1 MIKYFS
7 KEKRNYYNK
16 KEIIMKKDI
25 NYYVNKS
32 IFVTATNTDVG
43 KTYACE
49 KLLRYFAKAG
59 LKVGYFKPCETGVV
73 DFPLDGMKMLNLVK
87 ELNPSFNATI
97 NDVVP
102 YQFKLPAAP
111 YVAKENTIIDINFLK
126 EKKEFLQSM
135 CDVLI
140 IEGAG
145 GLMVPIEKDLFII
158 DLIKE
163 FNSEA
168 ILITPSKLGC
178 INDTLL
184 SINALKNKNIDF
196 EFYINL
202 YQDIDSFENVSKPFL
217 VDYFGKLNF
226 LQNLEKI

>member
-1 MIKYFS
+1 M
-7 KEKRNYYNK
+7 K
-16 KEIIMKKDI
+16 KELS
-25 NYYVNKS
+25 YYMNKS
-32 IFVTATNTDVG
+32 LFISATNTDVG

-49 KLLRYFAKAG
+49 KFLNYFAKAG
-59 LKVGYFKPCETGVV
+59 LKVGYFKPFETGVI
-73 DFPLDGMKMLNLVK
+73 DFPLDGSKMLELAK
-87 ELNPSFNATI
+87 KLNPSFNVTI

-102 YQFKLPAAP
+102 YQFELPAAP
-111 YVAKENTIIDINFLK
+111 YVAKGNTIIDIDFLK
-126 EKKEFLQSM
+126 EKKIYLEQF

-163 FNSEA
+163 FNCEA

-184 SINALKNKNIDF
+184 SINALKSKNIDF

-202 YQDIDSFENVSKPFL
+202 YQDKDSFEKVSKPFL
-217 VDYFGKLNF
+217 IDYFGKLNF
-226 LQNLEKI
+226 LEDLEKL

>member
-1 MIKYFS
+1 MIK
-7 KEKRNYYNK
+7 EKDYYK
-16 KEIIMKKDI
+16 
-25 NYYVNKS
+25 NKS
-32 IFVTATNTDVG
+32 IFISATNTDVG
-43 KTYACE
+43 KTYASE
-49 KLLRYFAKAG
+49 KFLRYFSKLG

-73 DFPLDGMKMLNLVK
+73 TEPLDGTKMLNLTK
-87 ELNPSFNATI
+87 ELNPDFNVSI

-111 YVAKENTIIDINFLK
+111 YVSKENTYIDINILK
-126 EKKEFLQSM
+126 EKKKYLESF

-145 GLMVPIEKDLFII
+145 GLMVPLEENLFII

-163 FNSEA
+163 FDSQA

-184 SINALKNKNIDF
+184 SIEALKSRNIDF
-196 EFYINL
+196 DFYINL
-202 YQDIDSFENVSKPFL
+202 YEDKDTFKEVSLPFL
-217 VDYFGKLNF
+217 EKHFKELNF
-226 LQNLEKI
+226 LHNL

>member
-1 MIKYFS
+1 
-7 KEKRNYYNK
+7 
-16 KEIIMKKDI
+16 MKKDI
-25 NYYVNKS
+25 NYYLNKS
-32 IFVTATNTDVG
+32 LFITATNTDVG

-49 KLLRYFAKAG
+49 KFLRFFASKG
-59 LKVGYFKPCETGVV
+59 FKVGYFKPCETGVV
-73 DFPLDGMKMLNLVK
+73 DLPIDGTKMLNITK
-87 ELNPSFNATI
+87 ELNPDFNVDI

-111 YVAKENTIIDINFLK
+111 WVAKENTFISLNIIK
-126 EKKEFLQSM
+126 EKKKYLEQF

-145 GLMVPIEKDLFII
+145 GLMVPIEKNLFII

-163 FNSEA
+163 LNAQA

-184 SINALKNKNIDF
+184 SINALKAKNIDF
-196 EFYINL
+196 EFFINL
-202 YQDIDSFENVSKPFL
+202 YEDKDSFEKVSKPFL
-217 VDYFGKLNF
+217 LDYFQKLNF
-226 LQNLEKI
+226 LQDL

>member
-1 MIKYFS
+1 M
-7 KEKRNYYNK
+7 K
-16 KEIIMKKDI
+16 KELS
-25 NYYVNKS
+25 YYMNKS
-32 IFVTATNTDVG
+32 LFISATNTDVG

-49 KLLRYFAKAG
+49 KFLNYFAKAG
-59 LKVGYFKPCETGVV
+59 LKVGYFKPFETGVV
-73 DFPLDGMKMLNLVK
+73 NFPLDGSKMLELTK
-87 ELNPSFNATI
+87 KLNPSFNVTI

-111 YVAKENTIIDINFLK
+111 YVAKGNTIIDIDFLK
-126 EKKEFLQSM
+126 EKKKYLEQF

-163 FNSEA
+163 FNCEA

-184 SINALKNKNIDF
+184 SINALKTKNIDF

-202 YQDIDSFENVSKPFL
+202 YHDINSFEKVSKPFL
-217 VDYFGKLNF
+217 IDYFGKLNF
-226 LQNLEKI
+226 LEDLEKL

>member
-1 MIKYFS
+1 
-7 KEKRNYYNK
+7 
-16 KEIIMKKDI
+16 MKKDI
-25 NYYVNKS
+25 NYYKNKS
-32 IFVTATNTDVG
+32 IFITATNTDVG
-43 KTYACE
+43 KTYASE
-49 KLLRYFAKAG
+49 KFLRFFAKNG
-59 LKVGYFKPCETGVV
+59 LKVGYFKPCETGVI
-73 DFPLDGMKMLNLVK
+73 DFPLDGTKMLNLTK
-87 ELNPSFNATI
+87 ELNPNFKVSI

-111 YVAKENTIIDINFLK
+111 YVAKGNSLISLDYIK
-126 EKKEFLQSM
+126 EKKKYLQQF

-145 GLMVPIEKDLFII
+145 GLMVPLEKNLFII

-163 FNSEA
+163 FNCEA

-184 SINALKNKNIDF
+184 SINALKAKNIDF

-202 YQDIDSFENVSKPFL
+202 YEDKNSFETVSKPFL
-217 VDYFGKLNF
+217 IDYFEKLNF
-226 LQNLEKI
+226 LEDLENL

>member
-1 MIKYFS
+1 MN
-7 KEKRNYYNK
+7 KE
-16 KEIIMKKDI
+16 I
-25 NYYVNKS
+25 NYYKNKS
-32 IFVTATNTDVG
+32 IFISATNTDVG

-49 KLLRYFAKAG
+49 KFLRYFAKKG
-59 LKVGYFKPCETGVV
+59 LKVGYFKPCETGVITE
-73 DFPLDGMKMLNLVK
+73 PLDGSKMLKLTK
-87 ELNPSFNATI
+87 ELNPSF
-97 NDVVP
+97 DVSISDIVP

-111 YVAKENTIIDINFLK
+111 YVSKGNTSISLSYLK
-126 EKKEFLQSM
+126 EKKEYLQSL

-145 GLMVPIEKDLFII
+145 GLMVPLEKDLFII

-163 FNSEA
+163 FKSEA

-184 SINALKNKNIDF
+184 SIEALKNRDIDF

-202 YQDIDSFENVSKPFL
+202 YEDKEDFEKVSLPFL
-217 VDYFGKLNF
+217 EKYFNKLNY
-226 LQNLEKI
+226 LDDL

>member
-1 MIKYFS
+1 M
-7 KEKRNYYNK
+7 K
-16 KEIIMKKDI
+16 KELSHYM
-25 NYYVNKS
+25 NKS
-32 IFVTATNTDVG
+32 LFISATNTDVG

-49 KLLRYFAKAG
+49 KFLNYFAKAG
-59 LKVGYFKPCETGVV
+59 LKVGYFKPFETGVV
-73 DFPLDGMKMLNLVK
+73 DFPLDGSKMLELTK
-87 ELNPSFNATI
+87 KLNPSFNVTI

-111 YVAKENTIIDINFLK
+111 YVAKGNTIIDIDFLK
-126 EKKEFLQSM
+126 EKKKYLEQF

-163 FNSEA
+163 FNCEA

-184 SINALKNKNIDF
+184 SINALKAKNIDF

-202 YQDIDSFENVSKPFL
+202 YHDINSFEKVSKPFL
-217 VDYFGKLNF
+217 IDYFGKLNF
-226 LQNLEKI
+226 LEDLEKL